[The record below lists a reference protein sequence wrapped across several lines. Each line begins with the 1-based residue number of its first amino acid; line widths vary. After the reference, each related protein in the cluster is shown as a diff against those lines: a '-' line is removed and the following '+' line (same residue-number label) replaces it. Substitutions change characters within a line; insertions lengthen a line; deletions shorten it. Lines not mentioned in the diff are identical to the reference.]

1 MLCWGFGSHYWLSPT
16 SVGVKIRVSACPTL
30 TGDRLSASRTTP
42 LLHWK
47 VLIDYWS
54 IPSYPFVRYDIS
66 NSIVSPFQL
75 SLITACIHS
84 ITKIIPVSDHLSCSV
99 VSLFEKFYF
108 LFQNVPMLEHWQS
121 STLGFQNSLIMPT
134 RSFPAILPTLSKP
147 RHTNWM
153 DLYCHKRL
161 RSLFLLLKWLY
172 CIFTSKDVPSNTRF
186 SNVH

>member
-16 SVGVKIRVSACPTL
+16 SVGVKIGVSACPTL

-75 SLITACIHS
+75 SLITTCIHS

-108 LFQNVPMLEHWQS
+108 LFQNVPICLNIDSLPHW
-121 STLGFQNSLIMPT
+121 GFKILSLCQLDH
-134 RSFPAILPTLSKP
+134 SQLSCL
-147 RHTNWM
+147 HF
-153 DLYCHKRL
+153 
-161 RSLFLLLKWLY
+161 RSLDIPTGWIYTATNDYEVSF
-172 CIFTSKDVPSNTRF
+172 FF
-186 SNVH
+186 